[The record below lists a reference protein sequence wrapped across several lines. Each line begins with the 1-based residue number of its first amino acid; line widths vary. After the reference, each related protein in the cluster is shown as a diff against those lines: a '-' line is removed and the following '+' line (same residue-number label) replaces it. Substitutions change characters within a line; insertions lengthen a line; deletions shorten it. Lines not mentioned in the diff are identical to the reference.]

1 MTTSKHASGETRWA
15 CSRKFWL
22 ALWNNRGSKPAR
34 HVSQIRRFT
43 FSFVPSHTGVRGT
56 ERTSQLAL
64 SAVVEEG
71 QPMDTAD
78 IISDVR
84 ETSLRKDT
92 CETAALSGM
101 KELRVTFWVAGKK
114 NERSNKSSRRMAR
127 RQRRDVIS
135 YCKLRGIMKRWSE
148 HLWMRPERNDGPTLT
163 MGGLPGC

>member
-1 MTTSKHASGETRWA
+1 M
-15 CSRKFWL
+15 
-22 ALWNNRGSKPAR
+22 
-34 HVSQIRRFT
+34 
-43 FSFVPSHTGVRGT
+43 
-56 ERTSQLAL
+56 
-64 SAVVEEG
+64 EEG

-135 YCKLRGIMKRWSE
+135 YCKLRGIMKR
-148 HLWMRPERNDGPTLT
+148 
-163 MGGLPGC
+163 